1 MDFAFKRVRQQK
13 GFTLIEL
20 LVVIAILAVLAAI
33 VVPRVVSNI
42 GEARASADLANRAM
56 LQSAVERYF
65 IAHSTFPVAAGGD
78 ATLGDGTV
86 DTTTLT
92 TEKLISSGPTDP
104 WKAGRTYA
112 MEGGV
117 VSALGAPGATP

>member
-33 VVPRVVSNI
+33 VVPRVVNNI
-42 GEARASADLANRAM
+42 GNARTSADLANRAM

-65 IAHSTFPVAAGGD
+65 IDHGDFPVTTGGD
-78 ATLGDGTV
+78 AANGTGDV
-86 DTTTLT
+86 DTGTLT
-92 TEKLISSGPTDP
+92 TERLISSGPTDP
-104 WKAGRTYA
+104 WKVDRVYSMTN
-112 MEGGV
+112 GV
-117 VSALGAPGATP
+117 VNELGAP